1 MTHEQQQ
8 EPTRAGNTPLAIL
21 RWAGLLDLT
30 SSRFWM
36 FYCWAASSKHPR
48 LFVSLS
54 VWFPVVP
61 GSVSV
66 LFRTDCR
73 YLTVV
78 LFGFWMYRV
87 IPVLFFF
94 LLCILSHQINNK
106 CNYSILSKK
115 KGVILKGDLERSRRM
130 CKDCVLMLCFFLF
143 SLPEKCNLACFWT
156 LAQFWGFKRTVSSL
170 VPCVK
175 KKKKKTRRDQTFHC
189 EGGTGE
195 ESNKKGNKI
204 LIEKWTKVN
213 FLLTEGMEAMFW
225 TGAITL
231 TERETVVDDF
241 LSCLFT
247 VLLCTVLV

>member
-175 KKKKKTRRDQTFHC
+175 KKKKKLGVTEPFTVR
-189 EGGTGE
+189 EGQAKRAP
-195 ESNKKGNKI
+195 KKGIKYW
-204 LIEKWTKVN
+204 LRSGQKWTFYWPKEWKPCSEQEPS
-213 FLLTEGMEAMFW
+213 LWRRGKRL
-225 TGAITL
+225 
-231 TERETVVDDF
+231 
-241 LSCLFT
+241 
-247 VLLCTVLV
+247 